1 MRKTNLAMAF
11 SYEQAMILDSAKAFC
26 SDKSTIAA
34 VRNLLDG
41 ETGFNPQVWQEM
53 VALGWTGIAIPE
65 EYGGLNLGV
74 GALVPLVETMGR
86 HLLGTP
92 LISSALTAQAILRSG
107 TESQRA
113 AWLPA
118 LADGAAGALALLDNE
133 DWGGDF
139 SGCTVS
145 GSGDNLTL
153 TGRKLMVAD
162 GAVADLFVVSASH
175 AGQPVL
181 VLVEAKQLP
190 AGALESKTLIDETK
204 RACNVD
210 FSGVTVTS
218 SALLTPSASTLH
230 ELRLIGALL
239 TAAEA
244 TGTAAAALDLIVSY
258 LTTRVQFGR
267 LIGYY
272 QALKHTTVEI
282 LLQMDAARSLIYHA
296 ATLIGDGPIDSDT
309 EIACRMAKA
318 QATEALLFAGDRAVQ
333 FHGGMG
339 FTYDCDA
346 QLYIRRA
353 QWAQHQYGDA
363 QHHRR
368 KLADLLLE

>member
-74 GALVPLVETMGR
+74 GALVPLAETMGR

-210 FSGVTVTS
+210 FSAHSRGGYRHCRSRSRLDCQLPHHS
-218 SALLTPSASTLH
+218 SAVWSLNWFLSGIKAPHCRDFVTDGRCSLP
-230 ELRLIGALL
+230 
-239 TAAEA
+239 
-244 TGTAAAALDLIVSY
+244 DLPRGN
-258 LTTRVQFGR
+258 LNW
-267 LIGYY
+267 
-272 QALKHTTVEI
+272 
-282 LLQMDAARSLIYHA
+282 
-296 ATLIGDGPIDSDT
+296 
-309 EIACRMAKA
+309 
-318 QATEALLFAGDRAVQ
+318 
-333 FHGGMG
+333 
-339 FTYDCDA
+339 
-346 QLYIRRA
+346 RRP
-353 QWAQHQYGDA
+353 
-363 QHHRR
+363 HRQR
-368 KLADLLLE
+368 H

>member
-11 SYEQAMILDSAKAFC
+11 SDEQAMILDSAKAFC

-34 VRNLLDG
+34 VRNLLDS

-139 SGCTVS
+139 SG
-145 GSGDNLTL
+145 
-153 TGRKLMVAD
+153 
-162 GAVADLFVVSASH
+162 
-175 AGQPVL
+175 
-181 VLVEAKQLP
+181 
-190 AGALESKTLIDETK
+190 
-204 RACNVD
+204 
-210 FSGVTVTS
+210 
-218 SALLTPSASTLH
+218 
-230 ELRLIGALL
+230 
-239 TAAEA
+239 
-244 TGTAAAALDLIVSY
+244 
-258 LTTRVQFGR
+258 
-267 LIGYY
+267 
-272 QALKHTTVEI
+272 
-282 LLQMDAARSLIYHA
+282 
-296 ATLIGDGPIDSDT
+296 
-309 EIACRMAKA
+309 
-318 QATEALLFAGDRAVQ
+318 
-333 FHGGMG
+333 
-339 FTYDCDA
+339 
-346 QLYIRRA
+346 
-353 QWAQHQYGDA
+353 
-363 QHHRR
+363 
-368 KLADLLLE
+368 